1 MEIALLVVLILV
13 NGFFAMSEIGL
24 ISARKARL
32 QPLADAG
39 DPTARLAA
47 SLGAEPTKFL
57 STVQIGITSVG
68 MLSGIVGEA
77 TLAPPV
83 QAYLGTLGVTAPA
96 SGYIATVIV
105 VLLVTYFAIVV
116 GELVPKRIGQINAER
131 VARLVAFPIH
141 WLALA
146 SKPFVWL
153 LTIST
158 QALLRLLGID
168 DQGRS
173 HVTEEEI
180 YAVLAEGSVAG
191 VIEEQE
197 RRMVRNLFRLD
208 DWSVASLMT
217 PRPDMVAM
225 KAGSTPG
232 EILAILESTPHSRYP
247 VIRDVRQN
255 VIGVVS
261 ARTLLLASLRGEVL
275 DLEKVAEP
283 PLFMPESATGMDVLE
298 SFRATDASL
307 AFVVDEYGTVM
318 GLVTMHDLVEAIA
331 GEFMAASPDEARAV
345 QREDGSWL
353 LDGQIPMPEFIDR
366 LDLTAADADA
376 AADFDTLSGLILH
389 VLGSVPRTAERVQW
403 RGWTFEVMDMD
414 RHRIDKV
421 LATRRRTGH

>member
-1 MEIALLVVLILV
+1 MA
-13 NGFFAMSEIGL
+13 
-24 ISARKARL
+24 
-32 QPLADAG
+32 
-39 DPTARLAA
+39 
-47 SLGAEPTKFL
+47 
-57 STVQIGITSVG
+57 
-68 MLSGIVGEA
+68 
-77 TLAPPV
+77 
-83 QAYLGTLGVTAPA
+83 
-96 SGYIATVIV
+96 GYIATAIV
-105 VLLVTYFAIVV
+105 VALVTYFAIVV

-168 DQGRS
+168 DRS
-173 HVTEEEI
+173 RSQVTEEEI
-180 YAVLAEGSVAG
+180 DAVLAEGSDAG

-225 KAGSTPG
+225 KAGSTPA

-247 VIRDVRQN
+247 VIRDRRQN

-261 ARTLLLASLRGEVL
+261 AKTLLLESLRCEVL

-283 PLFMPESATGMDVLE
+283 PLFLPESTTGMDVLE
-298 SFRATDASL
+298 SFRATDVNL
-307 AFVVDEYGTVM
+307 AFVVDEYGTVL
-318 GLVTMHDLVEAIA
+318 GLVTLHDLVEAIA
-331 GEFMAASPDEARAV
+331 GEFKAASPDEARAV
-345 QREDGSWL
+345 RREDGSWL
-353 LDGQIPMPEFIDR
+353 LDGQIPMLELVDR
-366 LDLTAADADA
+366 LDLNVPDAEA
-376 AADFDTLSGLILH
+376 AAEFDTLSGLILH
-389 VLGSVPRTAERVQW
+389 VLGRVPRTADRVQW

-421 LATRRRTGH
+421 LATRRLG